1 MLLTKVQLL
10 SLFISLSEHAQK
22 SGTFLERAHISGNL
36 PKQNGGRR
44 LEEKAFPS
52 KLQGSK

>member
-1 MLLTKVQLL
+1 M
-10 SLFISLSEHAQK
+10 FIFRHAQK